1 MKTALVTGAARR
13 IGAAITRDLHRQ
25 GYNVVIHYRSS
36 AEDAKKLAN
45 ELNKIRAHSAQIIQF
60 DLNQIDRFPKLI
72 QKIIDIWG
80 RLDVLVNNA
89 SSFFPTRFGDV
100 EENQWEALFSS
111 NLKGPFFLSQAASI
125 ALKQVHGCIINITDF
140 HANIPMKGY
149 PVYCMAK
156 AGLVMMTKSLARELA
171 PEVRVNAVAPGSMV
185 WPEGV
190 NAYDDDKKQGI
201 IAKIALKRIGTAQN
215 ISKSVLFLIEN
226 DYLTGQNIPVDGG
239 RILNA

>member
-13 IGAAITRDLHRQ
+13 IGAAITRDLHQQ

-36 AEDAKKLAN
+36 AQDAKKLAN
-45 ELNKIRAHSAQIIQF
+45 ELNQIRAQSAQIMQF
-60 DLNQIDRFPKLI
+60 DLNKIDRFPKLV
-72 QKIIDIWG
+72 QDVIDIWG

-100 EENQWEALFSS
+100 EENQWEELFSS
-111 NLKGPFFLSQAASI
+111 NLKGPFFLSQAAST
-125 ALKQVHGCIINITDF
+125 ALKQSHGSIINITDF

-171 PEVRVNAVAPGSMV
+171 PEVRVNAVAPGQMV

-190 NAYDDDKKQGI
+190 NAYDDDKKQRI
-201 IAKIALKRIGTAQN
+201 IAKTALKRIGTAQN
-215 ISKSVLFLIEN
+215 ISKAVLFLIEN